1 VKISIVYVSE
11 SGNTE
16 KVAGFIR
23 TGAEQVPET
32 ELRLFN
38 LAKYESVDEAFI
50 NDSAAVIF
58 GTPTYV
64 ANMCWQMKKWFDT
77 NWTVKLGGKLGGVFA
92 TENSPNGGGAELA
105 MTAMISHMLVKG
117 MLVYSSGSEFN
128 RPFIHIGPAV
138 VRDQMEL
145 REEHCRVFGERMAI
159 KAHTLFDR

>member
-1 VKISIVYVSE
+1 MKVSIVYVSE

-16 KVAGFIR
+16 KVAGFICA
-23 TGAEQVPET
+23 GAKSVPDT
-32 ELRLFN
+32 DVRLFN
-38 LAKYESVDEAFI
+38 LAKPENVDEAYI

-58 GTPTYV
+58 GTPTYM

-77 NWTVKLGGKLGGVFA
+77 NRTVKLGGRLGGVFA

-117 MLVYSSGSEFN
+117 MLVYSSGSEFD

-138 VRDQMEL
+138 VRDQTAL
-145 REEHCRVFGERMAI
+145 REEHCFVFGERMAL
-159 KAHTLFDR
+159 KAHMLFDR

>member
-1 VKISIVYVSE
+1 MPD
-11 SGNTE
+11 TE
-16 KVAGFIR
+16 V
-23 TGAEQVPET
+23 
-32 ELRLFN
+32 RLFN
-38 LAKYESVDEAFI
+38 LAKPETVDETFI

-117 MLVYSSGSEFN
+117 MLVYSSGAEFD
-128 RPFIHIGPAV
+128 RPFIHIGPAGI
-138 VRDQMEL
+138 RDRIPEM
-145 REEHCRVFGERMAI
+145 EEHCKTYGRRMAL
-159 KAHTLFDR
+159 KAHALFDR